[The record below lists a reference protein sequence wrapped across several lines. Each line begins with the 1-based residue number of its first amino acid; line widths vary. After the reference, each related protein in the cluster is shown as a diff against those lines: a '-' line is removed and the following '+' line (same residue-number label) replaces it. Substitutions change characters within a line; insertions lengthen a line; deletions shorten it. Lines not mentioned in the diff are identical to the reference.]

1 MPARKT
7 AAKSLR
13 QNAKHRERN
22 RAVRSDLRT
31 QVKKCVKATEAGN
44 ADAAREE
51 LRLTVK
57 ALDKSAASGLIKK
70 NTAARRKSRLTK
82 KVNKL
87 ASAG

>member
-31 QVKKCVKATEAGN
+31 QV
-44 ADAAREE
+44 
-51 LRLTVK
+51 
-57 ALDKSAASGLIKK
+57 
-70 NTAARRKSRLTK
+70 
-82 KVNKL
+82 NK
-87 ASAG
+87 